1 MSWLFRD
8 RSPQSTPSPPR
19 GEGRGE
25 GVTSRDFPRILA
37 THPHHPN
44 PLPGGER
51 GFWVLLLALLLAA
64 TPIHAQPAPS
74 SVRLET
80 VREDRAARL
89 TLGWTAPVATE
100 VERQGREIVL
110 RFSRPLGEVAL
121 DRVPERLDSWIDNIL
136 YGYDSVVL
144 VLATDVTADIAAD
157 PKGVTVAL
165 TRAPAARPTPQA
177 EAADRAAGRRIDYFR
192 ALALIEGGEVRPARV
207 LLRDLLAQDPRDAQS
222 TALLAQAEERLG
234 RWREAVMAY
243 DSALELTPDE
253 PSLVQ
258 GKALLLHANADRA
271 RLDVDWQQV
280 RNADMQRIARLSGV
294 QELGRSTSLT
304 WALERREV
312 DVDAAQRADGRL
324 EPFHGARS
332 RLEVGLVHDWPELQR
347 STLSVYAAPQT
358 LGAGYTHAWRDEE
371 SETRA
376 GFAWSEPNFA
386 FLEGIVDGGRRDR
399 LFLQHEERLSERWS
413 LSLGAG
419 YNRYGLAGAADLA
432 RSATVEGSLRYTLN
446 TAGPLASVAYV
457 LDAEYVGH
465 REERQNADGQTYVPL
480 PAATREVHA
489 LQINVEDHVT
499 DYVRY
504 AAQLGYAYDRRG
516 RSGPQGAVSL
526 GWEPVDGLELGIR
539 AAHARSTARGTASA
553 VNSAGVTLVWRY

>member
-1 MSWLFRD
+1 MSWPFRD
-8 RSPQSTPSPPR
+8 RSLRSIPPPPR
-19 GEGRGE
+19 GE
-25 GVTSRDFPRILA
+25 
-37 THPHHPN
+37 
-44 PLPGGER
+44 R
-51 GFWVLLLALLLAA
+51 GFLALLLALLLAA
-64 TPIHAQPAPS
+64 TSIQAQPTPS
-74 SVRLET
+74 SARLET
-80 VREDRAARL
+80 LREDRAARL
-89 TLGWTAPVATE
+89 MLSWPAPVATE

-110 RFSRPLGEVAL
+110 RFSRPLGDVAL
-121 DRVPERLDSWIDNIL
+121 DRVPERLESWIDNIL

-144 VLATDVTADIAAD
+144 IPAADVAADIAAD
-157 PKGVTVAL
+157 PRGVTVAL
-165 TRAPAARPTPQA
+165 ARAPAVRPTPQA
-177 EAADRAAGRRIDYFR
+177 EAADRAAQRRIDYFR
-192 ALALIEGGEVRPARV
+192 ALALMEGGEVRPARV
-207 LLRDLLAQDPRDAQS
+207 LLRDLLAQDPQDAQS
-222 TALLAQAEERLG
+222 TALLGQAEERLG

-243 DSALELTPDE
+243 DSALELTPGE

-258 GKALLLHANADRA
+258 AKALLLHTNADRV

-280 RNADMQRIARLSGV
+280 RNADMQRIARLGGV
-294 QELGRSTSLT
+294 QELGRSTSLI

-332 RLEVGLVHDWPELQR
+332 RLEAGLVHDWPELQR
-347 STLSVYAAPQT
+347 STLSVYAAPRT
-358 LGAGYTHAWRDEE
+358 LGAGYTHGWRDEE

-376 GFAWSEPNFA
+376 GFAWSEPSFA
-386 FLEGIVDGGRRDR
+386 FLEGIVGGGRRDR
-399 LFLQHEERLSERWS
+399 LFLQHEERLSQRWS

-419 YNRYGLAGAADLA
+419 YNRYGLAGAAGLA
-432 RSATVEGSLRYTLN
+432 RSATVEGSLRYVLN

-489 LQINVEDHVT
+489 LQVNVEDHVT

-516 RSGPQGAVSL
+516 RSGPQGAISL
-526 GWEPVDGLELGIR
+526 AWEPAEGLELGIR

-553 VNSAGVTLVWRY
+553 VNSAGVALVWRY